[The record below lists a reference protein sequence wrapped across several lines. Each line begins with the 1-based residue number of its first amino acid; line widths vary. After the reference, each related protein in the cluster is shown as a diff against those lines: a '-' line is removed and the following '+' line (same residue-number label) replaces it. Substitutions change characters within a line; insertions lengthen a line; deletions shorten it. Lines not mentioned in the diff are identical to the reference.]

1 MLNPRKFWLTT
12 IVRVLLPTLAMF
24 AVVACTTALIVPS
37 VAPLYLGSIVATLSV
52 LGWRRVR
59 NNLSLLYR
67 ARKRVSAA
75 SCSPWLET
83 MGRTTVTGGL

>member
-1 MLNPRKFWLTT
+1 MLNPRKFWLAT
-12 IVRVLLPTLAMF
+12 ILKVLLPSLAMIG
-24 AVVACTTALIVPS
+24 VVACTTALIAPS
-37 VAPLYLGSIVATLSV
+37 VVPLYLGSIVATISV

-59 NNLSLLYR
+59 NNRSLVYR
-67 ARKRVSAA
+67 ARKRISAA

>member
-1 MLNPRKFWLTT
+1 MLNPRKFWLAT
-12 IVRVLLPTLAMF
+12 ILRVLLPTLAMIG
-24 AVVACTTALIVPS
+24 VVACTATLIVPS
-37 VAPLYLGSIVATLSV
+37 VAPLYVGSIVATISV

-59 NNLSLLYR
+59 NNRSLLYR
-67 ARKRVSAA
+67 ARKRISAA